1 MASVQKALALALD
14 RHQANDLAGA
24 ETLYRRILDAAP
36 ETAAAWHYLGLLFG
50 QSGRLPPCVAA
61 LRRACALAPTQIDS
75 YRQAA
80 RACEGLGD
88 RKAAY
93 SAWRAVACLRPDDA
107 DAAHGA
113 GVAALASGEGEAAL
127 DRLTRAAALIPEKT
141 DGLVAVAGLFI
152 GRADW
157 PNAER
162 AARRLLCLQ
171 PDNGDAWDTIGGV
184 ASRHKNKLQ
193 AISAF
198 GRALRL
204 DGDKSE
210 SWANLSRTLGELR
223 RIAPSWAALRCAAA
237 LAPADP
243 GVLHDLGAILL
254 NSGDS
259 AAASRWAARGVAVN
273 PTDKAPLMQRIVAG
287 LYHENGDD
295 IEARFARS
303 RALWPPSVA
312 PRPAPRSNNGGP
324 LRVGYV
330 SADLWGGQ
338 PVVRNMLP
346 VLRHNDPNRTA
357 LYFYIDAPQEDAT
370 SAELAGLAARRRN
383 THGQTNEQVA
393 DLIRADGVD
402 VLVFLAGHFD
412 NNRLGLAAHRAAL
425 AQISFLDVATGG
437 CPAMDFIIA
446 DPVLAPK
453 SMTER
458 FTERPLRLPRY
469 YAADLPDPAPPV
481 NSLPALRNGFVT
493 FGSFNNPAKL
503 SDETL
508 DVWGRLLA
516 RLPAARLALRYFD
529 RFKEPICAGRIYARL
544 SEHSVSAERLV
555 FPADAGDD
563 RNDHLKLYH
572 GVDIALDPF
581 PFNGSTTSFEALCM
595 GVPVIAWSRDRMVGR
610 WGASMLDALRL
621 NQLIAHSAENYIDIA
636 VALAADLP
644 GLAALRA
651 GLRDRVA
658 GSSLTNVK
666 RKARQLERLYRA
678 AWACCAKSR

>member
-1 MASVQKALALALD
+1 MASLHEALALALD
-14 RHQANDLAGA
+14 RHQAGDLTGA
-24 ETLYRRILDAAP
+24 ETLYRRILDTAP

-50 QSGRLPPCVAA
+50 QSGRLPPCVTA
-61 LRRACALAPTQIDS
+61 LRRACALVPTQTDS

-88 RKAAY
+88 RQGAY
-93 SAWRAVACLRPDDA
+93 NAWRAVADLQPDDA
-107 DAAHGA
+107 AAAHGA
-113 GVAALASGEGEAAL
+113 GVAALASGNSSAAL
-127 DRLTRAAALIPEKT
+127 DPLTRAAALSPEKA
-141 DGLVAVAGLFI
+141 DGLVAAAGLFI

-157 PNAER
+157 AGAER
-162 AARRLLCLQ
+162 ATRRLLCLQ
-171 PDNGDAWDTIGGV
+171 PDNGDAWDTIGSV
-184 ASRHKNKLQ
+184 ACRHKDRLP

-204 DGDKSE
+204 NSDKSE
-210 SWANLSRTLGELR
+210 SWANLSRTLAGLH

-259 AAASRWAARGVAVN
+259 AAASRWAARGGALD
-273 PTDKAPLMQRIVAG
+273 PADKAPLMQRIVAG
-287 LYHENGDD
+287 LYHDNGDD
-295 IEARFARS
+295 AEARFARS
-303 RALWPPSVA
+303 RALWPPSAA
-312 PRPAPRSNNGGP
+312 PRPARRSNDGGP

-370 SAELAGLAARRRN
+370 GAELAGLAARRRN
-383 THGQTNEQVA
+383 THGQSNEQVA
-393 DLIRADGVD
+393 DSIRADGVD

-412 NNRLGLAAHRAAL
+412 NNRIALAAHRAAP
-425 AQISFLDVATGG
+425 AQISFHDVATSGA
-437 CPAMDFIIA
+437 PTMDFLIA
-446 DPVLAPK
+446 DRVMIPRNAA
-453 SMTER
+453 ER
-458 FTERPLRLPRY
+458 FTERPLRLPHFY
-469 YAADLPDPAPPV
+469 IADLPDPAPPV
-481 NSLPALRNGFVT
+481 NALPALRNGFVT

-529 RFKEPICAGRIYARL
+529 RFKAPVCAERIYARL

-595 GVPVIAWSRDRMVGR
+595 GVPVIARSRDRMVGR
-610 WGASMLDALRL
+610 WGASMLDALGLQR
-621 NQLIAHSAENYIDIA
+621 LIADSAENYIDIA
-636 VALAADLP
+636 VALTADLP

-651 GLRDRVA
+651 GLRNRVA

-666 RKARQLERLYRA
+666 RKARELERLYRA